1 MTENIDLTKILD
13 GCPVGTE
20 FYNDTFGKL
29 FFLCIKSEINPFGV
43 IFKDCHDISW
53 AFTEKG
59 TYYTNE
65 DSKCSVSVF
74 PSKDQRDWSKFER
87 FWDKPNIN
95 RFNPKTLQSFDKVLV
110 RDDKTDIWH
119 CEMFSHI
126 RSNDAYPYFCAGNP
140 YRYCIPFN
148 DETKHLAGTTKEA
161 PDHYVY
167 WEEE

>member
-1 MTENIDLTKILD
+1 MNENIDLTKILD

-59 TYYTNE
+59 TYYKNE
-65 DSKCSVSVF
+65 DSKCSVSVY

-87 FWDKPNIN
+87 FWDKPNIE
-95 RFNPKTLQSFDKVLV
+95 RFNPKTLQPFDKVLV

-119 CEMFSHI
+119 CEMFSHT
-126 RSNDAYPYFCAGNP
+126 RSCNSYAYFCSGSP
-140 YRYCIPFN
+140 YQYCIPFN
-148 DETKHLAGTTKEA
+148 DETKHLTGTTKDA
-161 PDHYVY
+161 PEYYRY
-167 WEEE
+167 WEDE

>member
-1 MTENIDLTKILD
+1 MNENIDLTKILE

-59 TYYTNE
+59 TYYKNE
-65 DSKCSVSVF
+65 DSKCAVSVF

-87 FWDKPNIN
+87 FWDKPNIE
-95 RFNPKTLQSFDKVLV
+95 RFNPKTLQPFDKVLV

-119 CEMFSHI
+119 CEMFSHT
-126 RSNDAYPYFCAGNP
+126 RSCDAYRYFCSGNA
-140 YRYCIPFN
+140 YQYCIPFN

-161 PDHYVY
+161 PYHYVY
-167 WEEE
+167 WEDK

>member
-1 MTENIDLTKILD
+1 MNENIDLTKILD

-43 IFKDCHDISW
+43 IFEDCHDISW

-87 FWDKPNIN
+87 FWDKPNIE
-95 RFNPKTLQSFDKVLV
+95 RFNPKTLQPFDKVLV
-110 RDDKTDIWH
+110 RDYKTDIWH
-119 CEMFSHI
+119 CEMFSHT
-126 RSNDAYPYFCAGNP
+126 RSCNSYAYFCSGNP
-140 YRYCIPFN
+140 YQYCIPFN
-148 DETKHLAGTTKEA
+148 DETKHLAGTTKDA
-161 PDHYVY
+161 PDYFVY
-167 WEEE
+167 WEDE